1 VKTLPIEADVIFQL
15 DRQLKQYGGFG
26 AYARKDQ
33 LSNRFLSEEI
43 TQLQGTATYVPSI
56 FLGIAAFL
64 LHILLSRL
72 ISTQREQIA
81 VLKAF
86 GYSNVAI
93 GWHYLKFL
101 LVIGSIGTLLGT
113 GLGLWYGKAIVQ
125 NYTRFFS
132 FHVLRYEASL
142 WIVGGAIAISSGAA
156 ILGALVAVRTAVS
169 SGGSDASRT
178 ASAI

>member
-1 VKTLPIEADVIFQL
+1 
-15 DRQLKQYGGFG
+15 
-26 AYARKDQ
+26 
-33 LSNRFLSEEI
+33 
-43 TQLQGTATYVPSI
+43 VPSI

-101 LVIGSIGTLLGT
+101 LAIVSIGTLLGT

-132 FHVLRYEASL
+132 FPVLRYEASL

-156 ILGALVAVRTAVS
+156 IIGALVAVRMAVS
-169 SGGSDASRT
+169 LPPAEAMRPEPPARFRATLVERLGFQRFPLPSGLNIINTGLP
-178 ASAI
+178 